1 MSARGRVANKSR
13 MRDWAVYCGLFLS
26 TLDTGIVTVALKPIA
41 MVFGVSLPIAGLSMT
56 FYLFALIAML
66 IPGGWLGDR
75 FGCERMLA
83 VGFAVF
89 GGASLVCGGSSTIAL
104 LILGRALQGVGA
116 ALIQG
121 NALGYVAKQ
130 PPDRRLHMS
139 TMMTAAISIGPI
151 LGPSLG
157 GWIVE
162 VVGWPWLFLVNIPFC
177 LAGFLIAWRG
187 DDATVEFSSKSP
199 DFKELVLFALLIG
212 LAAWLLY
219 AINTDA
225 SIQLI
230 AVSALSMSATA
241 IGFGRYEWRHRFPL
255 IPVAALA
262 RRTPAFIATGAFV
275 FGYAAGVFFAAA
287 PIVLL
292 SDTEKTLSIVGI
304 ITSAAPAG
312 LFIGAFI
319 RRHMSAR
326 FSDLRAMQAGSLTMF
341 SAFVLF
347 AAPMTATEPG
357 FFAAS
362 AALYGIGG
370 GVFQVSNIKSASKIT
385 PDRPSMAGSLLRLFQ
400 NLGIALGATV
410 ALYSLRHG
418 IELPTSVI
426 SRTSVLWGSTAVV
439 LVALSGLSTFRDAGH
454 YEA

>member
-1 MSARGRVANKSR
+1 MIERACVANKSR
-13 MRDWAVYCGLFLS
+13 MRDWARLLRPVPVNSGYRNRHGGAQADRNGLWC
-26 TLDTGIVTVALKPIA
+26 
-41 MVFGVSLPIAGLSMT
+41 
-56 FYLFALIAML
+56 LFAHCRAKHDVLSVCPHCDADTRRVARRPFRLRAHAGRGVCCLWRRISRLRRLVHDRSIDPWSRLARRWRGAY
-66 IPGGWLGDR
+66 PRQRPWLCR
-75 FGCERMLA
+75 QA
-83 VGFAVF
+83 AT
-89 GGASLVCGGSSTIAL
+89 GS
-104 LILGRALQGVGA
+104 QA
-116 ALIQG
+116 AHV
-121 NALGYVAKQ
+121 NDD
-130 PPDRRLHMS
+130 DRRNKHRADPGTL
-139 TMMTAAISIGPI
+139 AW
-151 LGPSLG
+151 G
-157 GWIVE
+157 GIVE

-177 LAGFLIAWRG
+177 LVGFLIAWHG
-187 DDATVEFSSKSP
+187 HDATVEFSSRSP
-199 DFKELVLFALLIG
+199 DFKELSLFALLIG

-287 PIVLL
+287 PLVLL
-292 SDTEKTLSIVGI
+292 NDNEKTLSIIGI

-326 FSDLRAMQAGSLTMF
+326 FSDL
-341 SAFVLF
+341 
-347 AAPMTATEPG
+347 PG

-370 GVFQVSNIKSASKIT
+370 GMFQVSNIKSASKIT

-426 SRTSVLWGSTAVV
+426 SGTGMLWGSTAVV
-439 LVALSGLSTFRDAGH
+439 LVALLSLSAFQNAGH
-454 YEA
+454 YDS

>member
-1 MSARGRVANKSR
+1 M
-13 MRDWAVYCGLFLS
+13 
-26 TLDTGIVTVALKPIA
+26 
-41 MVFGVSLPIAGLSMT
+41 
-56 FYLFALIAML
+56 
-66 IPGGWLGDR
+66 
-75 FGCERMLA
+75 
-83 VGFAVF
+83 
-89 GGASLVCGGSSTIAL
+89 
-104 LILGRALQGVGA
+104 
-116 ALIQG
+116 
-121 NALGYVAKQ
+121 
-130 PPDRRLHMS
+130 
-139 TMMTAAISIGPI
+139 
-151 LGPSLG
+151 
-157 GWIVE
+157 E

-177 LAGFLIAWRG
+177 LVGFLIAWHG
-187 DDATVEFSSKSP
+187 HDATVEFSSRSP
-199 DFKELVLFALLIG
+199 DFKELSLFALLIG

-287 PIVLL
+287 PLVLL
-292 SDTEKTLSIVGI
+292 NDNEKTLSIIGI

-347 AAPMTATEPG
+347 AAPMTAIEPG

-370 GVFQVSNIKSASKIT
+370 GMFQVSNIKSASKIT

-426 SRTSVLWGSTAVV
+426 SGTGMLWGSTAVV
-439 LVALSGLSTFRDAGH
+439 LVALLSLSAFQNAGH
-454 YEA
+454 YDS